1 MRRRYWSTLYI
12 VLAIA
17 LILLFGLLGGLP
29 LAARWLLIVAVFV
42 IFLGLVGR
50 EVTGNEVEVT
60 LRSGR
65 TETRFNPG
73 RFDGALIDAR
83 NKISL
88 SRLQLI
94 LWTVVI
100 LSAWVTLAL
109 HRVLPLFQGRLLASD
124 AQLVEQVAGLLA
136 GEEEPGEAEIQR
148 AAAIIEQITGA
159 DVTLPTEETAGDPP
173 PPDLYDALAI
183 GFPPEV
189 LLALGISLTSL
200 AGAGLIKTN
209 QAANEDGRAQEVAA
223 ARAEKARD
231 RAEVMTTNLESLS
244 QEATLEAM
252 TVGQLESLDPDA
264 PAPSQAELDAAQA
277 RLRALED
284 ELKAARMATT
294 RAEKRADELEAAQ
307 AEAVGELHAHTS
319 LGDARWSDM
328 LRGDTIANFQFA
340 DLGKI
345 QMFFFTAILVFA
357 YATLIWSLMSMP
369 QAAQIIQIAPS
380 MSLPAFSDS
389 LVLTLALSHGGY
401 LATKTTV

>member
-1 MRRRYWSTLYI
+1 MRRRYWSTIYI
-12 VLAIA
+12 VLAVA
-17 LILLFGLLGGLP
+17 LILLFGLLGGLQ
-29 LAARWLLIVAVFV
+29 LWIRWLLIVVVFV
-42 IFLGLVGR
+42 VFLALVGR

-73 RFDGALIDAR
+73 RLDGVLIDAR
-83 NKISL
+83 NKISI

-100 LSAWVTLAL
+100 LSAWATLGL
-109 HRVLPLFQGRLLASD
+109 HRVLPLFQGRLLAGD

-136 GEEEPGEAEIQR
+136 GDETPGETDRQR
-148 AAAIIEQITGA
+148 AAAMIEQITGA
-159 DVTLPTEETAGDPP
+159 DVDLTGDDEAVPPT
-173 PPDLYDALAI
+173 LYDALAI
-183 GFPPEV
+183 GFPNEV

-209 QAANEDGRAQEVAA
+209 QATREDGRAQEVAVT
-223 ARAEKARD
+223 RAEKARD
-231 RAEVMTTNLESLS
+231 RAEDMNSTLESLS
-244 QEATLEAM
+244 QRATLESMA
-252 TVGQLESLDPDA
+252 VGQLESLDPDA
-264 PAPSQAELDAAQA
+264 PAPTQAELDAAQA

-284 ELKAARMATT
+284 DLKTARLAAN
-294 RAEKRADELEAAQ
+294 RAERRADELEAAQ
-307 AEAVGELHAHTS
+307 AQAVGDLHAHAS

-345 QMFFFTAILVFA
+345 QMFFFTVILVFT

-369 QAAQIIQIAPS
+369 QAAEVIQIAPS
-380 MSLPAFSDS
+380 MRLPAFSDS

-401 LATKTTV
+401 LTTKATI